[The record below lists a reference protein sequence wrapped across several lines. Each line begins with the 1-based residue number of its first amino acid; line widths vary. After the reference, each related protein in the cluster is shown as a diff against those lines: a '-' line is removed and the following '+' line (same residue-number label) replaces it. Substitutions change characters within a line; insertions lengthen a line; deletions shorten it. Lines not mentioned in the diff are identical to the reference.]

1 MKLIV
6 LGGGPAGVMA
16 ALQASE
22 LHADVTLIESKRIGG
37 TNINEGPAP
46 VRTLA
51 RAARLARD
59 ADSWETFGLKGEC
72 PAIDLAAVLANAERV
87 ARYAHEKKHMAE
99 NIRSRG
105 VELIEGVGPAHF
117 LDQHTV
123 EVANG
128 RTWQADKIIIAV
140 GGQGRLLPI
149 PGAEL
154 GLTYNDIWT
163 LQQLPTSVA
172 VVGGAATGC
181 QLASILE
188 DFGCQVSLLELAPR
202 LLPQE
207 DEDISAALAADFQK
221 QGMTVITGAGTER
234 LEKTAGGIQ
243 LHYHQQERSISLTVD
258 AVFFA
263 VGWPGNVD
271 ALNPGA
277 AGVETARSYI
287 PVNDYLQS
295 NVPHIF
301 AAGDINGQSMLVQSA
316 RYEGRIAAE
325 NAVFGPY
332 RRFTHEIVP
341 SGSFTDPEYA
351 SVGLSEAQAR
361 QQYACAVAVVHY
373 DDLLRPVADGHPEG
387 FCKLIVDRHTR
398 FILGAHVIGEY
409 SVEIIQMVAA
419 CMAGS
424 MRVEH
429 VADLQLAYPTFT
441 EAVGMAAQKIVRE
454 LGLAPLP
461 QVWSDIQS
469 PTVQYIT
476 SSPQAPPMPGS

>member
-1 MKLIV
+1 MKLLV
-6 LGGGPAGVMA
+6 LGGGPAGVTA
-16 ALQASE
+16 ALQARE
-22 LHADVTLIESKRIGG
+22 LHADVTLIESKRVGG
-37 TNINEGPAP
+37 TSINEGPAP

-59 ADSWETFGLKGEC
+59 AGSWEAFGLKGAR
-72 PAIDLAAVLANAERV
+72 PAIDLAAVLANAGRV
-87 ARYAHEKKHMAE
+87 ARYAHEKKHIAE
-99 NIRSRG
+99 HIRSRG
-105 VELIEGVGPAHF
+105 VELLEGVGPARF

-128 RTWQADKIIIAV
+128 RTWQADTIIIAV
-140 GGQGRLLPI
+140 GGQGRRLPV

-163 LQQLPTSVA
+163 LQQLPSSVA
-172 VVGGAATGC
+172 VIGGAATGC

-207 DEDISAALAADFQK
+207 DEEISAALAADFQQ
-221 QGMTVITGAGTER
+221 QGMTVITGAASER
-234 LEKTAGGIQ
+234 LEKTADGIL
-243 LHYHQQERSISLTVD
+243 LHYRQQEIPASLTVD

-271 ALNPGA
+271 ALNLA
-277 AGVETARSYI
+277 AADVAAARSYI

-325 NAVFGPY
+325 NAVLGPY
-332 RRFTHEIVP
+332 RCFTHEIVP

-351 SVGLSEAQAR
+351 SVGLSEKQAR

-387 FCKLIVDRHTR
+387 FCKLIVDRRTR
-398 FILGAHVIGEY
+398 SILGAHVIGEY

-419 CMAGS
+419 CMAGG

-461 QVWSDIQS
+461 QVWSDS
-469 PTVQYIT
+469 KPPSVQYT
-476 SSPQAPPMPGS
+476 TP

>member
-6 LGGGPAGVMA
+6 LGGGPAGVNA
-16 ALQASE
+16 ALQARE
-22 LHADVTLIESKRIGG
+22 LKADVTLIESRSVGG

-59 ADSWETFGLKGEC
+59 AQSWQTFGLRGAG
-72 PAIDLAAVLANAERV
+72 PTIDLAAVLANANRV
-87 ARYAHEKKHMAE
+87 ANYAHEKVHLAE
-99 NIRSRG
+99 SIRSTG
-105 VELIEGVGPAHF
+105 VEVLEGVGSAQF

-123 EVANG
+123 GVADG

-140 GGQGRLLPI
+140 GGRGRVLPI

-163 LQQLPTSVA
+163 LKQLPTTVA

-188 DFGCQVSLLELAPR
+188 DFGCQVYLLEFAPR
-202 LLPQE
+202 LLPRE
-207 DEDISAALAADFQK
+207 DEEIAIALADAFEK
-221 QGMTVITGAGTER
+221 QHMTVITGAATEH
-234 LEKTAGGIQ
+234 LEKVNGGIQ
-243 LHYHQQERSISLTVD
+243 LHYRQQNRPASLTVD

-271 ALNPGA
+271 SLNLA
-277 AGVETARSYI
+277 ATDVLTEHSYI
-287 PVNDYLQS
+287 PVNDFLQS

-301 AAGDINGQSMLVQSA
+301 AAGDINGRSMLVQSA

-325 NAVFGPY
+325 NAVLGPY
-332 RRFTHEIVP
+332 RRFTHEVVP

-351 SVGLSEAQAR
+351 SVGLTEAQAR
-361 QQYACAVAVVHY
+361 QQYDCAVAVVRY
-373 DDLLRPVADGHPEG
+373 ANLMRPVVDAHPEG
-387 FCKLIVDRHTR
+387 FCKLIVERR
-398 FILGAHVIGEY
+398 RRYILGAHVIGEY

-419 CMAGS
+419 CMARGMS
-424 MRVEH
+424 VEEL
-429 VADLQLAYPTFT
+429 AELQLAYPTFT
-441 EAVGMAAQKIVRE
+441 EAVGMAAQKLVRE

-461 QVWSDIQS
+461 QLWSEIR
-469 PTVQYIT
+469 
-476 SSPQAPPMPGS
+476 

>member
-6 LGGGPAGVMA
+6 LGGGPAGVTA
-16 ALQASE
+16 ALQARE
-22 LHADVTLIESKRIGG
+22 LHAEVTLIESKRVGG
-37 TNINEGPAP
+37 TSINEGPAP

-59 ADSWETFGLKGEC
+59 AGSWETFGLKGAR
-72 PAIDLAAVLANAERV
+72 PAIDLAAVLANARRV
-87 ARYAHEKKHMAE
+87 ALYAHEKKHIAE
-99 NIRSRG
+99 YIRSTG
-105 VELIEGVGPAHF
+105 VELIEGVGPARF
-117 LDQHTV
+117 LNQHTV
-123 EVANG
+123 GVADG
-128 RTWQADKIIIAV
+128 RRWQAEYIIIAA
-140 GGQGRLLPI
+140 GGQGRKLPV

-154 GLTYNDIWT
+154 ALTYSDIWS
-163 LQQLPTSVA
+163 LKRLPATVA

-202 LLPQE
+202 LISQE
-207 DEDISAALAADFQK
+207 DEDIAAALAAAFQK
-221 QGMTVITGAGTER
+221 QGITVITSAGTER
-234 LEKTAGGIQ
+234 LEKIDGGIR
-243 LHYHQQERSISLTVD
+243 LHYRTQERPASLTVD

-263 VGWPGNVD
+263 TGWPGNVD
-271 ALNPGA
+271 SLNLA
-277 AGVETARSYI
+277 AANVVTDRSYI

-351 SVGLSEAQAR
+351 SVGLTETEAR
-361 QQYACAVAVVHY
+361 QQYDCAVAVVQY
-373 DDLLRPVADGHPEG
+373 DDLMRPVVDAHPEG
-387 FCKLIVDRHTR
+387 FCKLIVERR
-398 FILGAHVIGEY
+398 RRYILGAHVIGEY

-419 CMAGS
+419 CMAS
-424 MRVEH
+424 DMRVEQ
-429 VADLQLAYPTFT
+429 VAELQLAYPTFT
-441 EAVGMAAQKIVRE
+441 EAVGMAAQKLVRE

-461 QVWSDIQS
+461 QLWSDIKS
-469 PTVQYIT
+469 PPVQL
-476 SSPQAPPMPGS
+476 SP

>member
-6 LGGGPAGVMA
+6 LGGGPAGVNA
-16 ALQASE
+16 ALQARE
-22 LHADVTLIESKRIGG
+22 LNADVTLIESKRVGG

-59 ADSWETFGLKGEC
+59 AQSWETFGLRGAG
-72 PAIDLAAVLANAERV
+72 PTIDLAAVLANANRV
-87 ARYAHEKKHMAE
+87 ANYAHEKKHMAE
-99 NIRSRG
+99 YIRRTG
-105 VELIEGVGPAHF
+105 VELIEGVGPARF

-123 EVANG
+123 GVADG

-140 GGQGRLLPI
+140 GGRGRVLPV

-154 GLTYNDIWT
+154 GLTYDDIWT
-163 LQQLPTSVA
+163 LKQLPTTLA

-188 DFGCQVSLLELAPR
+188 DFGCQVYLLEFAPR
-202 LLPQE
+202 LIPRE
-207 DEDISAALAADFQK
+207 DEDISVALADAFEK
-221 QGMTVITGAGTER
+221 QHMTVITGAATER
-234 LEKTAGGIQ
+234 LEKVNGGIR
-243 LHYHQQERSISLTVD
+243 LHYRKQDRSASLRVD

-271 ALNPGA
+271 SLNLA
-277 AGVETARSYI
+277 AADVLTERNYI
-287 PVNDYLQS
+287 PVNDFLQS

-301 AAGDINGQSMLVQSA
+301 AVGDINGRSMLVQSA

-325 NAVFGPY
+325 NAVLGPY

-351 SVGLSEAQAR
+351 SVGLTEAQAR
-361 QQYACAVAVVHY
+361 QQYDCAVAVVHY
-373 DDLLRPVADGHPEG
+373 ADLMRPVVDAHPEG
-387 FCKLIVDRHTR
+387 FCKLIIERR
-398 FILGAHVIGEY
+398 RRYILGAHVIGEY

-419 CMAGS
+419 CMASG
-424 MRVEH
+424 MKVEEL
-429 VADLQLAYPTFT
+429 AELQLAYPTFT
-441 EAVGMAAQKIVRE
+441 EAVGMAAQKLVRE

-461 QVWSDIQS
+461 QLWSDIE
-469 PTVQYIT
+469 
-476 SSPQAPPMPGS
+476 

>member
-6 LGGGPAGVMA
+6 LGGGPAGLTA
-16 ALQASE
+16 ALQARE
-22 LHADVTLIESKRIGG
+22 LQAEVTLLESKRAGG
-37 TNINEGPAP
+37 TSVNDGPAP

-59 ADSWETFGLKGEC
+59 AGSWETFGLQGAR
-72 PAIDLAAVLANAERV
+72 PHIDLAAVLANAKRV
-87 ARYAHEKKHMAE
+87 AQYAHEKKHMAE
-99 NIRSRG
+99 YIRSTG

-117 LDQHTV
+117 LDQHRV
-123 EVANG
+123 QVAGG

-140 GGQGRLLPI
+140 GGHGRILPI

-154 GLTYNDIWT
+154 ALTYSDIWSLT
-163 LQQLPTSVA
+163 QLPASVA

-188 DFGCQVSLLELAPR
+188 DFGCQVYLLELAPR
-202 LLPQE
+202 LIPQE
-207 DEDISAALAADFQK
+207 DEDIALALAEAFSK
-221 QGMTVITGAGTER
+221 QRMTVITGAQTER
-234 LEKTAGGIQ
+234 LEKTDGGIRV
-243 LHYHQQERSISLTVD
+243 HYLVQERSDSLTVG

-263 VGWPGNVD
+263 TGWPGNVD
-271 ALNPGA
+271 ALNLAA
-277 AGVETARSYI
+277 AGVVTERSYI

-301 AAGDINGQSMLVQSA
+301 APGDINGQSMLVQSA

-325 NAVFGPY
+325 NAVLGPY

-351 SVGLSEAQAR
+351 SVGLTEAQAR
-361 QQYACAVAVVHY
+361 QEYDCAVAVVHY

-387 FCKLIVDRHTR
+387 FCKLIVDRR
-398 FILGAHVIGEY
+398 NRYILGAHVIGEY

-419 CMAGS
+419 CIASG
-424 MRVEH
+424 MRVEQ
-429 VADLQLAYPTFT
+429 VAELQLAYPTFT
-441 EAVGMAAQKIVRE
+441 EAVGMAAQKLVRE

-461 QVWSDIQS
+461 QLWSDIK
-469 PTVQYIT
+469 
-476 SSPQAPPMPGS
+476 